1 VQDVVSNTQRLE
13 RISQSDAILKYK
25 ADKKAKQKEAKRNQ
39 SKATS
44 DQEYDSE
51 VMEPIVIESDI
62 DYDY

>member
-39 SKATS
+39 SKGTP
-44 DQEYDSE
+44 DQGYDSE
-51 VMEPIVIESDI
+51 GMEPIVIESDS